1 MRFRASV
8 LAAALLVPAAVVVFP
23 NIVSV
28 GPRPAEAAVSV
39 VVSLNEL
46 VSGSS
51 HVVVAKA
58 AERKSTWEDTPSGR
72 RIVTYTRM
80 DVERSVVGDA
90 GTSVWVR
97 TLGGAVGSTGQWVS
111 GEAVIAP
118 GSRSLLFLSKTGET
132 FSVTSMAQG
141 HYPIVTE
148 GAVTRIAA
156 SPDAGT
162 LLLRRGPN
170 IAAREVLVGTSI
182 DKALQLVGEAK
193 RAQKE
198 RK

>member
-1 MRFRASV
+1 MRVRASV
-8 LAAALLVPAAVVVFP
+8 LAAALLVPSALVLSP
-23 NIVSV
+23 NARDV
-28 GPRPAEAAVSV
+28 GPGAAEAAVSIV
-39 VVSLNEL
+39 ISLNEL
-46 VSGSS
+46 VSTST

-58 AERKSTWEDTPSGR
+58 TERQSSWEDTPSGR
-72 RIVTYTRM
+72 RIVTYTRL
-80 DVERSVVGDA
+80 DVERSVVGES
-90 GTSVWVR
+90 GSSLWVR

-118 GSRSLLFLSKTGET
+118 GSRSLLFLTKAGTT
-132 FSVTSMAQG
+132 FSVTAMGQG

-148 GAVTRIAA
+148 GAVTRLAG

-162 LLLRRGPN
+162 LLPRRGPA
-170 IAAREVLVGTSI
+170 IGARDVLLGTTVEKAA
-182 DKALQLVGEAK
+182 QLIGEAR